1 MSYMG
6 WKAAIICGVVGFLIG
21 FIFRI
26 LVNMMFFPNISTLEA
41 GLMLTLSPK
50 TKIDVILNFFVPLPY
65 ALFGALFGL
74 VYSRK
79 K

>member
-1 MSYMG
+1 MG
-6 WKAAIICGVVGFLIG
+6 WKAAMIFGVIGFLIG
-21 FIFRI
+21 FLFRI
-26 LVNMMFFPNISTLEA
+26 LVNIMFFPNISTLEA
-41 GLMLTLSPK
+41 GLALILSPR
-50 TKIDVILNFFVPLPY
+50 TRIDVILNFFVPLPY